1 MGTASGSQLLA
12 SAEKADHRRVRQAR
26 RQAAAATREARRARQ
41 IALVRAADVGAA
53 DYAAG
58 AF

>member
-53 DYAAG
+53 LT
-58 AF
+58 